1 MIGQALTKVSIGNQ
15 LRLSLLVRYLFVCT
29 LLLCPTT
36 HADDSQEKELDNLKR
51 SITNLERKLEDRG
64 KQRNS
69 LQSALKKVE
78 LESSKIS
85 RNIRS
90 TRNKI
95 NKLEKQLITLDKKQ
109 KNLQQNIS
117 QQSAAIGQQISAAH
131 KLGDQE
137 PIKLLLNQEDP
148 QQLARVLKYY
158 DYFLKARADKIQ
170 RYKKDIDNLT
180 ETIEEIK
187 RQKLALDQSKQAL
200 EADKK
205 KLSSRV
211 SSRKKTL
218 NKLQLSLRTDKKKL
232 DKLLNERSKLEEIIE
247 TVKKAA
253 AKLTLPS
260 NYESFISRKGK
271 LKWPLKGRVAH
282 SFGSRRSGTL
292 RWEGWLISASAGD
305 AVKAVHHGRVVF
317 SNYLRG
323 FGLLVIVDHGDGYM
337 TLYAHNQE
345 LLRET
350 GDWVQSNE
358 IVSRAGDTGGL
369 SKPALYFEIRKQG
382 NPADP
387 KVWLG
392 KR

>member
-1 MIGQALTKVSIGNQ
+1 MVGRAVTTLSMGNP
-15 LRLSLLVRYLFVCT
+15 LRLSLLVGFV
-29 LLLCPTT
+29 LIWSVLLCTASN
-36 HADDSQEKELDNLKR
+36 ADESQQKELDSLKR
-51 SITNLERKLEDRG
+51 SISTLERQLEDRG

-78 LESSKIS
+78 LESSKIN
-85 RNIRS
+85 RNIRRLR
-90 TRNKI
+90 TKI
-95 NKLEKQLITLDKKQ
+95 NKLEKQLTTLDQ
-109 KNLQQNIS
+109 KEKDLQLNIS
-117 QQSAAIGQQISAAH
+117 EQSDAISEQITAAH
-131 KLGDQE
+131 QLGDQE

-170 RYKKDIDNLT
+170 RYKKDIDDLT
-180 ETIEEIK
+180 ETRAEIN
-187 RQKLALDQSKQAL
+187 RQKLALVQSKKAL

-205 KLSSRV
+205 TLSNRV
-211 SSRKKTL
+211 KSRKKTL
-218 NKLQLSLRTDKKKL
+218 DKLQSSLRTDKKKL
-232 DKLLNERSKLEEIIE
+232 SKLQDERNKLEEIIE

-253 AKLTLPS
+253 AKLALPS
-260 NYESFISRKGK
+260 NYESFTSRKGK
-271 LKWPLKGRVAH
+271 LKWPIKGRVAH
-282 SFGSRRSGTL
+282 SFGSKRSGTL

-305 AVKAVHHGRVVF
+305 AVKTVHHGRVVF

-358 IVSRAGDTGGL
+358 VISRAGDTGGL
-369 SKPALYFEIRKQG
+369 NKPALYFEIRKQG

>member
-1 MIGQALTKVSIGNQ
+1 MGNP
-15 LRLSLLVRYLFVCT
+15 LRLSLLVGFV
-29 LLLCPTT
+29 LIWSVLLCTASN
-36 HADDSQEKELDNLKR
+36 ADESQQKELDSLKR
-51 SITNLERKLEDRG
+51 SISTLERQLEDRG

-78 LESSKIS
+78 LESSKIN
-85 RNIRS
+85 RNIRRLR
-90 TRNKI
+90 TKI
-95 NKLEKQLITLDKKQ
+95 NKLEKQLTTLDQ
-109 KNLQQNIS
+109 KEKDLQLNIS
-117 QQSAAIGQQISAAH
+117 EQSDAISEQITAAH
-131 KLGDQE
+131 QLGDQE

-170 RYKKDIDNLT
+170 RYKKDIDDLT
-180 ETIEEIK
+180 ETRAEIN
-187 RQKLALDQSKQAL
+187 RQKLALDQSKKAL

-205 KLSSRV
+205 TLSNRV
-211 SSRKKTL
+211 KSRKKTL
-218 NKLQLSLRTDKKKL
+218 DKLQSSLRTDKKKL
-232 DKLLNERSKLEEIIE
+232 SKLQDERNKLEEIIE

-253 AKLTLPS
+253 AKLALPS
-260 NYESFISRKGK
+260 NYESFTSRKGK
-271 LKWPLKGRVAH
+271 LKWPIKGRVAH
-282 SFGSRRSGTL
+282 SFGSKRSGTL

-305 AVKAVHHGRVVF
+305 AVKTVHHGRVVF

-358 IVSRAGDTGGL
+358 VISRAGDTGGL
-369 SKPALYFEIRKQG
+369 NKPALYFEIRNQG

>member
-1 MIGQALTKVSIGNQ
+1 MVGRAVTTLSMGNP
-15 LRLSLLVRYLFVCT
+15 LRLSLLVGFV
-29 LLLCPTT
+29 LIWSVLLCTASN
-36 HADDSQEKELDNLKR
+36 ADESQQKELDSLKR
-51 SITNLERKLEDRG
+51 SISTLERQLEDRG

-78 LESSKIS
+78 LESSKIN
-85 RNIRS
+85 RNIRRLR
-90 TRNKI
+90 TKI
-95 NKLEKQLITLDKKQ
+95 NKLEKQLTTLDQ
-109 KNLQQNIS
+109 KEKDLQQNIS
-117 QQSAAIGQQISAAH
+117 EQSDAISEQITAAH
-131 KLGDQE
+131 QLGDQE

-170 RYKKDIDNLT
+170 RYKKDIDDLT
-180 ETIEEIK
+180 ETRAEIN
-187 RQKLALDQSKQAL
+187 RQKLALDQSKKAL

-205 KLSSRV
+205 TLSNRV
-211 SSRKKTL
+211 KSRKKTL
-218 NKLQLSLRTDKKKL
+218 DKLQSSLRTDKKKL
-232 DKLLNERSKLEEIIE
+232 SKLQDERNKLEEIIE

-253 AKLTLPS
+253 AKLALPS
-260 NYESFISRKGK
+260 NYESFTSRKGK

-282 SFGSRRSGTL
+282 SFGSKRSGTL

-305 AVKAVHHGRVVF
+305 AVKTVHHGRVVF

-358 IVSRAGDTGGL
+358 VISRAGDTGGL
-369 SKPALYFEIRKQG
+369 NKPALYFEIRKQG